1 MPKILLIANTDWF
14 LYNFRYALVHELREQ
29 GHEVVLVSPSGKFAP
44 RLQADGFRWLPWK
57 LQRRS
62 VAPWQEIFSFLHIL
76 RIYRQEKPDLVH
88 HHTIKAV
95 LYGSLAAILVDN
107 VKVINSISG
116 QGYVFTG
123 SDLKA
128 TLIRNLMGP
137 FYRYA
142 LRTSSSAVIFE
153 NPGDRQFFFD
163 QDFITLENSWLI
175 EGVGAD
181 PQRFS
186 PRPEPPKPIVVLM
199 AARTLWEKGVGVF
212 VEAARMLHQ
221 RVQVR
226 MVLVGEP
233 DPGNPGTLDK
243 TTLKDWHRQ
252 GVIEW
257 WGWQQDMERIYQQA
271 HIVTL
276 PTMYGEGLPTT
287 LIEAAACGR
296 PIVATDVPGCRS
308 IVQHNHN
315 GLLVPQNDAQSLAA
329 ALATLALDPGLRIK
343 MGAAGRQMVLERFT
357 HQHINQA
364 TLQVYQHLLESP
376 EME

>member
-1 MPKILLIANTDWF
+1 MPKILFIANTAWF
-14 LYNFRYALVHELREQ
+14 LYNFRYALIHELREQ
-29 GHEVVLVSPSGKFAP
+29 GHDVVLVSPSGKFAQ
-44 RLQADGFRWLPWK
+44 RLQADGFRWLSWW
-57 LQRRS
+57 LRRRS
-62 VAPWQEIFSFLHIL
+62 VAPWLEIFSFLHIL
-76 RIYRQEKPDLVH
+76 RIYRREKPDLVH

-95 LYGSLAAILVDN
+95 LYGSLAAILVGN

-116 QGYVFTG
+116 QGYVFMGT
-123 SDLKA
+123 DLKSA
-128 TLIRNLMGP
+128 LIRKLMRP

-142 LRTSSSAVIFE
+142 LRVSSSAVIFE
-153 NPGDRQFFFD
+153 NPSDRQFFFD
-163 QDFITLENSWLI
+163 QNFIVPEKSWLI

-186 PRPEPPKPIVVLM
+186 PRPEPAKPIVVLM

-212 VEAARMLHQ
+212 VEAARILHT
-221 RVQVR
+221 RLQVR
-226 MVLVGEP
+226 MVLVGKP

-243 TTLKDWHRQ
+243 GMLQEWHRQ

-257 WGWQQDMERIYQQA
+257 WGWQQDMERIYQQV

-287 LIEAAACGR
+287 LIEAAACAR
-296 PIVATDVPGCRS
+296 PIVATDVPGCRA

-315 GLLVPQNDAQSLAA
+315 GLLIPQNNAQ
-329 ALATLALDPGLRIK
+329 ALAGALTTLVLDPGLRIK
-343 MGAAGRQMVLERFT
+343 MGAAGRQIVLERFT

-364 TLQVYQHLLESP
+364 TLQVYQALWELP
-376 EME
+376 